1 MQCLTPMCDYINIIR
16 LILKLL
22 LVAYKG
28 AKHDSEARLS
38 INEMAN
44 PTNVKFFKFVQ
55 RS

>member
-1 MQCLTPMCDYINIIR
+1 MYDYINIIR

-22 LVAYKG
+22 LGVYEG
-28 AKHDSEARLS
+28 AKHDSEARLA
-38 INEMAN
+38 INEMGN